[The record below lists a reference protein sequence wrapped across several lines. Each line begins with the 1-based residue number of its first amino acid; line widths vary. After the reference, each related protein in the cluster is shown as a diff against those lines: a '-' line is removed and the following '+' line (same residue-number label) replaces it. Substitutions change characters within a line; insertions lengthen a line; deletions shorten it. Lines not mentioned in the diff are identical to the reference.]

1 MTTSQRRTKQILIAT
16 VYAVINITLIASIV
30 FTAWPRQ
37 PEEIVDAPEV
47 PDPLTVTDPQLLP
60 LDNGNADLIAM
71 ISNPNDGFGADQVR
85 YEFVLQNAAGDEQT
99 VPGTTFVLPGDR
111 QRYVL
116 ALNYPVGQY
125 SLVDFRLVNEPSWMT
140 LSRFDLPELV
150 VRQVRTGISQKAG
163 NFFTLDGVVT
173 NTSPYNLR
181 QVNLVAIIT
190 SPQGEI
196 VGVNRTF
203 VRDVLATE
211 AREFEMIW
219 NDPIP
224 DSLIGNVQVFPY
236 SNVLADEEFLIRRVN
251 QPVSTDLSN

>member
-16 VYAVINITLIASIV
+16 VYAIINITLIASIV
-30 FTAWPRQ
+30 FTVWPRQ
-37 PEEIVDAPEV
+37 EEEVIDPATVPGALIVSQ
-47 PDPLTVTDPQLLP
+47 PQLLP
-60 LDNGNADLIAM
+60 LDNGNADLIAS
-71 ISNPNDGFGADQVR
+71 ISNPNDDFGADQVR
-85 YEFVLQNAAGDEQT
+85 YEFVLENSAGDQQ
-99 VPGTTFVLPGDR
+99 VVSGTTFVLPGDR
-111 QRYVL
+111 ERFVL

-125 SLVDFRLVNEPSWMT
+125 SLVDFRLTNEPSWMV
-140 LSRFDLPELV
+140 LSRFDIPELV

-173 NTSPYNLR
+173 NTSPFNLR
-181 QVNLVAIIT
+181 QVNLVAVIT

-203 VRDVLATE
+203 VRDVLNGE

-224 DSLIGNVQVFPY
+224 DSLIGNVQVYPY
-236 SNVLADEEFLIRRVN
+236 SNVLADEEFLIRRVDM
-251 QPVSTDLSN
+251 PVNTDL